1 MIKKWIYMMINSEHT
16 FINCGYSDD
25 ILKVIKF
32 YNSMPQI
39 VSGRKN
45 NYLVYC
51 EAYTEIA
58 SQLARFN
65 EITKMTNNEKMD
77 IVKTINPDM
86 IEFTEHMI
94 LNQD

>member
-1 MIKKWIYMMINSEHT
+1 MRKWIYFMINSEHT
-16 FINCGYSDD
+16 FINFGYSDD

-51 EAYTEIA
+51 EAYQDVNAQVE
-58 SQLARFN
+58 RFN
-65 EITKMTNNEKMD
+65 ELSKMTINERME
-77 IVKTINPDM
+77 IVKATNPTF

-94 LNQD
+94 LNQ